1 MKKLFLAA
9 VIGLLTL
16 NSASAQ
22 DAIAPVALTLTTNTT
37 VRVAPVQL
45 TTAQMTAIIQAVQG
59 AGVQADSQI
68 SAANLQNISVIRTG
82 PDAFAVQISLRSNR

>member
-82 PDAFAVQISLRSNR
+82 PDAFTVQISLRANR

>member
-9 VIGLLTL
+9 VIGLLTVSSTL
-16 NSASAQ
+16 AQ
-22 DAIAPVALTLTTNTT
+22 DNGPVTLTLTTNTT

-59 AGVQADSQI
+59 AGVNADAQI
-68 SAANLQNISVIRTG
+68 SATNLQNISVIRTG
-82 PDAFAVQISLRSNR
+82 PDAFTVQISLRPNR